1 MPSEAEYL
9 ANQAKGAKARLRQ
22 TARTLADEILAPLS
36 IRPCVAR
43 RPWWSLGGA
52 AVTGFVVG
60 LGLRRRG
67 RTTGASAA
75 GGKVHELLAAVNR
88 RVRRVLGSALGA
100 VFVASL
106 RGGAPAPAAPSTNGH
121 DEHAATDDVGS

>member
-9 ANQAKGAKARLRQ
+9 AYQAKAAKTRLRQ
-22 TARTLADEILAPLS
+22 TARMLADEVLAPLS

-67 RTTGASAA
+67 RSTGASPAA
-75 GGKVHELLAAVNR
+75 GKVHELLAAVNR

-106 RGGAPAPAAPSTNGH
+106 RGGASAPTANGR
-121 DEHAATDDVGS
+121 DEHDATDDVRS